1 MTKKNLWNKCTF
13 HFVLDRGLL
22 KVYVFYKKKQLAL
35 FNGVGGISYDPK
47 FDVIYNMIFKK

>member
-13 HFVLDRGLL
+13 HFVLDKGLL